1 MVDACT
7 IDRPTGQQGTDPDTG
22 AVTPTY
28 GDPLYTGKCRV
39 QQLDTQSGNPVAGE
53 RQLTVLGH
61 VVKVPVD
68 TVVYR
73 VGDRVRMTSVAL
85 DPTLV
90 GRVFLVT
97 SMLHKTHAT
106 SRRLVCD
113 EEVA

>member
-1 MVDACT
+1 MVDACI
-7 IDRPTGQQGTDPDTG
+7 IDRPTGQATDPTTG
-22 AVTPTY
+22 AVVTTY
-28 GDPLYTGKCRV
+28 SAPIYTGRCEV
-39 QQLDTQSGNPVAGE
+39 QQVGTMAAKPVAGE
-53 RQLTVLGH
+53 SQWTILGH

-68 TVVYR
+68 AVVYR
-73 VGDRVRMTSVAL
+73 VGDRVRMTAAIL

-90 GRVFLVT
+90 GRTFLVT

>member
-1 MVDACT
+1 MVDACI
-7 IDRPTGQQGTDPDTG
+7 IDRPTGQGTDPDTG
-22 AVTPTY
+22 AVVTTY
-28 GDPLYTGKCRV
+28 SEPLYTGKCEV
-39 QQLDTQSGNPVAGE
+39 QQVGTQAGNPNAGE
-53 RQLTVLGH
+53 HQLTVLGH
-61 VVKVPVD
+61 VVKLPVD

-73 VGDRVRMTSVAL
+73 VGDRVRITAATL

-90 GRVFLVT
+90 GRTFLVT